1 LFLLSIFLFALALSL
16 DGFGMGL
23 SYGLRKIKI
32 VFSSLL
38 IICLSSAMAIIVS
51 MLFGEMLGSFLSER
65 TASFL
70 GACILII
77 VGIWISLQNYFLNL
91 VGPHIYS
98 LDVPQLGIVINILKE
113 PVQADLNRSGEID
126 FKEAFLLGFALAMDA
141 LGAGFGAALAGYS
154 FLWTPLMV
162 AVIEFIMINA
172 GVLLGK
178 KLCFSDLQKGIT
190 LIPGGMIIILGLTK
204 LIRL

>member
-1 LFLLSIFLFALALSL
+1 MFLLSVFLFALALSL

-32 VFSSLL
+32 VLSSLL
-38 IICLSSAMAIIVS
+38 IICFSSAMAMLIS
-51 MLFGEMLGSFLSER
+51 MLFGEMLASFLSER
-65 TASFL
+65 IASIL

-77 VGIWISLQNYFLNL
+77 VGVWICLQNYFLNL
-91 VGPHIYS
+91 VGSHIYC
-98 LDVPQLGIVINILKE
+98 LAIPQLGIVINILKE

-126 FKEAFLLGFALAMDA
+126 FKEAFLLGLALAMDA

-154 FLWTPLMV
+154 LLWTPLMV
-162 AVIEFIMINA
+162 AIIEFIMINA
-172 GVLLGK
+172 GVLIGEK
-178 KLCFSDLQKGIT
+178 ICFSDLQKGIT

-204 LIRL
+204 LIRV